1 MQLHWQPVFC
11 MCDISYRMRGW
22 GAAQAR
28 KQKAGSAQST
38 GSTNQHNKTH
48 LEGGTTKNDPNNNS
62 TWCDSLARAISL
74 VVCRP
79 ASQPASQQ
87 RRSTHTHTHSVMLLL
102 LDTPMPHTCTCSP
115 TRQPHSP
122 RHDTTCT
129 CCCCCCTDTGYTP
142 TTWLSYNTAGEL
154 LVHYAIQTLLPQ
166 QQLGCRCSASSN
178 TNPERQL
185 LNKKR
190 PTPAVVG
197 CCCCLCQ
204 HTTHTRA

>member
-1 MQLHWQPVFC
+1 MQLHWQPVLC
-11 MCDISYRMRGW
+11 MCDISYCMRWVGCCA
-22 GAAQAR
+22 GAQAESR
-28 KQKAGSAQST
+28 QRTIDRQHQST

-79 ASQPASQQ
+79 ASQPASSAG
-87 RRSTHTHTHSVMLLL
+87 RHTHSVMLLR
-102 LDTPMPHTCTCSP
+102 DTPMPHTCTCSP
-115 TRQPHSP
+115 TRQPLSP

-129 CCCCCCTDTGYTP
+129 CCCCCTDTGYTP
-142 TTWLSYNTAGEL
+142 TTWLSFNTAGEL
-154 LVHYAIQTLLPQ
+154 LVHYAIHTLLPQ

-190 PTPAVVG
+190 
-197 CCCCLCQ
+197 Q
-204 HTTHTRA
+204 HLLLLFVSTHTLRGLRSPSV